1 MNISLHVYFIPK
13 RILNIINMRI
23 KQLVY
28 TLSLGGILITSS
40 CNQQTETHVNSDYKL
55 LRIEPSEIRLNNPY
69 SAAIR
74 GKQDIRIIPRVDG
87 YLTEVRITEGSKVR
101 KNEILFV
108 IDQAPFISVLQ
119 GAKANVSLCEANV
132 STAQLNY
139 ESKKNLFDKNIVSNF
154 DLQTA
159 TNALKTANAQLEL
172 AKSQVKTAE
181 NNLSYT
187 VIKSPSDGV
196 VGKLPYRIGDFVSP
210 AIQDGLTVV
219 ADNSEMYV
227 YFSMTENQILD
238 LLNKYENI
246 DDALNKLP
254 EVELQMSNQ
263 TIYDQKGKIES
274 ISGVIDPST
283 GSVSL
288 RAVFSNQSKKLL
300 SGGTGS
306 VIMPYEHSNVFV
318 IPQEATF
325 EIQNKVYV
333 YKIVNGEAKSS
344 IIEIDKINDGR
355 AFIVHKGLEQGDVI
369 IAEGAGLVQEG
380 TKVNNSLVKE

>member
-13 RILNIINMRI
+13 KILNIINMRI

-55 LRIEPSEIRLNNPY
+55 LRIEPSEIKLNNPY

-101 KNEILFV
+101 KNEILFI
-108 IDQAPFISVLQ
+108 IDQVPFISVLQ

-159 TNALKTANAQLEL
+159 ANALKTAHAQLEL
-172 AKSQVKTAE
+172 TKSQVKTAE

-288 RAVFSNQSKKLL
+288 RAVFPNQSKKLL